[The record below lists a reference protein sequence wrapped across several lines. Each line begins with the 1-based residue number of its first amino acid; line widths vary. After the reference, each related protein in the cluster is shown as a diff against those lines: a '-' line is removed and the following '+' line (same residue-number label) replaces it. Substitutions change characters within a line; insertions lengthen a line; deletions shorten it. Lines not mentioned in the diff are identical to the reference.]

1 MATKSFLK
9 QITIKDR
16 KSCEALVNALE
27 SAVNKKSVQTE
38 EPKPTRANAENIK
51 KMTSAR
57 KV

>member
-27 SAVNKKSVQTE
+27 SAVNKKYAQIDV
-38 EPKPTRANAENIK
+38 PKPAWATAEDIK
-51 KMTSAR
+51 KMSFAR

>member
-27 SAVNKKSVQTE
+27 SAVNKTSVQTDV
-38 EPKPTRANAENIK
+38 PTPTWANAEDIK
-51 KMTSAR
+51 KMTFAR